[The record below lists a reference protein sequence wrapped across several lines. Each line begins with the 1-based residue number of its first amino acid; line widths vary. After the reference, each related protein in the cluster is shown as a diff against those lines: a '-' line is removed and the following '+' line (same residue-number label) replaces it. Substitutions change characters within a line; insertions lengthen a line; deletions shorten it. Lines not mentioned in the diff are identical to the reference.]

1 MRINKVSE
9 VQEDDVKI
17 VVREINKNEVK
28 TTENNTKEPQTNTP
42 VKRERGR
49 PFLAKKDVATEK
61 VTIFFT
67 QEEIVKIEMLMN
79 LEGIDTTKKNGR
91 ALYLRKA
98 ITKEMFRN
106 GISF

>member
-1 MRINKVSE
+1 MRINKVSDVEENNGE
-9 VQEDDVKI
+9 VDVKV
-17 VVREINKNEVK
+17 VVREIKQE
-28 TTENNTKEPQTNTP
+28 EQTA

-49 PFLAKKDVATEK
+49 PFLEKKNVATEK

-67 QEEIVKIEMLMN
+67 KEEIVKIEMMMQ
-79 LEGIDTTKKNGR
+79 LEGIDITKKNGR